1 MRARFWRALC
11 AIAALGPL
19 QRTTLDRMA
28 PVEAGGEMYRD
39 GSHVANTPLAPL
51 IERQE

>member
-11 AIAALGPL
+11 ATATLGPL
-19 QRTTLDRMA
+19 QRTPLDRMA
-28 PVEAGGEMYRD
+28 PVEVEGEMYRD

-51 IERQE
+51 LERQE